1 MKVIRVLAL
10 LLAVAG
16 PGAAALSSQ
25 SQSSPTD
32 SEIAAEVQKRIDAD
46 ATIRYEKVTVNCN
59 NGVATLSG
67 NVDSDAART
76 VAADGAG
83 QVARVKTRVNN
94 LQIGAETIE
103 AILPT

>member
-1 MKVIRVLAL
+1 MKVIGVLAL

-16 PGAAALSSQ
+16 PGAAAALSPQ
-25 SQSSPTD
+25 SQSSTD

-46 ATIRYEKVTVNCN
+46 ATIRYEKVTVNFN

-76 VAADGAG
+76 AAANDAA
-83 QVARVKTRVNN
+83 QVAGVKTVVNN
-94 LQIGAETIE
+94 LQIGAETI
-103 AILPT
+103 ASI